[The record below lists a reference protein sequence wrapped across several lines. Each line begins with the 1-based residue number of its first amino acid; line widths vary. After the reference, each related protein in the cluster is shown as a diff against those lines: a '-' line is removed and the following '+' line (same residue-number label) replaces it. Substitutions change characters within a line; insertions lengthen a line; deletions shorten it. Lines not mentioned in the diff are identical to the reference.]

1 MSKQKLTQVV
11 ALGALTCS
19 TFGLSTSVMAAAPSA
34 ALSGV
39 DSSTI
44 INSAAVSQ
52 NQNNTGS
59 ATGQSQAG
67 IGFED
72 GDLWLISAP
81 NFNFGTRIVQ
91 VDQFWKLVP
100 NKSESSNSA
109 NKQDDYKDDSIVVGD
124 FRSPRDNTGALIPAK
139 SGWTL
144 TAQVSDFRLKTPDH
158 PEGDPNEP
166 VQPIDYM
173 RFNSA
178 RLLHGNFKGPITEDA
193 IKNKQFDLEAATN
206 GYPGAPTNNIASS
219 DSNNDQNISIIPGR
233 KDSVTTIWSANANNG
248 EAIQGKSIWGLAFND
263 EKDVELDT
271 LSRESQITGDYVAK
285 LTWTLSTIPVA

>member
-1 MSKQKLTQVV
+1 MSKQKLTQVL

-44 INSAAVSQ
+44 INSAAFSQ

-59 ATGQSQAG
+59 VTGQSQAG

-100 NKSESSNSA
+100 NKSESSNST

-124 FRSPRDNTGALIPAK
+124 FRSPRDNTGVLIPAK

-144 TAQVSDFRLKTPDH
+144 TAQVSDFKLKTPDH
-158 PEGDPNEP
+158 PDGDSDKPIH
-166 VQPIDYM
+166 QPIDYM
-173 RFNSA
+173 WFNSA
-178 RLLHGNFKGPITEDA
+178 RLVHGNFKGPITEDA
-193 IKNKQFDLEAATN
+193 IKNKQFDLKAATN
-206 GYPGAPTNNIASS
+206 GYPGAPTNNIVGTDS
-219 DSNNDQNISIIPGR
+219 DTKSISIVPEQPG
-233 KDSVTTIWSANANNG
+233 TTIWSAQSNS
-248 EAIQGKSIWGLAFND
+248 IQGKSIWGLAFNS
-263 EKDVELDT
+263 EKDVDLETPSLG
-271 LSRESQITGDYVAK
+271 SQLTGDYIAK
-285 LTWTLSTIPVA
+285 LTWTLSTVPVT

>member
-1 MSKQKLTQVV
+1 MSKQKLTQVL

-19 TFGLSTSVMAAAPSA
+19 TFGLSTSVMAAATSA

-44 INSAAVSQ
+44 INSAAFSQ

-59 ATGQSQAG
+59 VTGQSQAG

-100 NKSESSNSA
+100 NKSESSNST

-124 FRSPRDNTGALIPAK
+124 FRSPRDNTGVLIPAK

-144 TAQVSDFRLKTPDH
+144 TAQVSDFKLKTPDH
-158 PEGDPNEP
+158 LDGDSDKPIH
-166 VQPIDYM
+166 QPIDYM
-173 RFNSA
+173 WFNSA
-178 RLLHGNFKGPITEDA
+178 RLVHGNFKGPITEDA
-193 IKNKQFDLEAATN
+193 IKNKQFDLKAATN
-206 GYPGAPTNNIASS
+206 GYPGAPTNNIVGTDS
-219 DSNNDQNISIIPGR
+219 DTKSISIVPEQPG
-233 KDSVTTIWSANANNG
+233 TTIWSAQSNS
-248 EAIQGKSIWGLAFND
+248 IQGKSIWGLAFNS
-263 EKDVELDT
+263 EKDVDLETPSLG
-271 LSRESQITGDYVAK
+271 SQLTGDYIAK
-285 LTWTLSTIPVA
+285 LTWTLSTVPVT

>member
-81 NFNFGTRIVQ
+81 NFNFGTHIVQ
-91 VDQFWKLVP
+91 LDQFWKLVP

-109 NKQDDYKDDSIVVGD
+109 NNQDDYKDDSIVVGD

-144 TAQVSDFRLKTPDH
+144 TAQVTSFKLKTPDH
-158 PEGDPNEP
+158 TDGDPDKP
-166 VQPIDYM
+166 IHQPIKYM
-173 RFNSA
+173 NFNSA

-193 IKNKQFDLEAATN
+193 IKNKQFDLKAATN
-206 GYPGAPTNNIASS
+206 GYPGAPTNNIVGTDS
-219 DSNNDQNISIIPGR
+219 DTNGISIVPERPG
-233 KDSVTTIWSANANNG
+233 TTIWSAQSKS
-248 EAIQGKSIWGLAFND
+248 IQGKSIWGLAFNS
-263 EKDVELDT
+263 EKDVDLETPSLG
-271 LSRESQITGDYVAK
+271 SQLTGDYIAK
-285 LTWTLSTIPVA
+285 LTWTLSTVPVT

>member
-1 MSKQKLTQVV
+1 MLKQKLTQII
-11 ALGALTCS
+11 ALGALACS

-52 NQNNTGS
+52 NQNNSGL

-72 GDLWLISAP
+72 GNLWLISAP
-81 NFNFGTRIVQ
+81 NLNFGTRIMQ
-91 VDQFWKLVP
+91 VYKVWNLVP
-100 NKSESSNSA
+100 NKSESSDGS
-109 NKQDDYKDDSIVVGD
+109 NKQDDYKNDSIVVGD
-124 FRSPRDNTGALIPAK
+124 FRSPRDSNGELNNVK
-139 SGWTL
+139 NGWTL
-144 TAQVSDFRLKTPDH
+144 TAQVSDFRLKTPGH

-166 VQPIDYM
+166 IQPIDYM

-178 RLLHGNFKGPITEDA
+178 RLLHGNFRGSITEDA

-206 GYPGAPTNNIASS
+206 GYPGAPTNNIART

-233 KDSVTTIWSANANNG
+233 KGSVTTIWSANANNG

>member
-1 MSKQKLTQVV
+1 MLKQKLTQVV
-11 ALGALTCS
+11 ALGALACS
-19 TFGLSTSVMAAAPSA
+19 TFSLSTSVMAAAPSA

-52 NQNNTGS
+52 NQNNSGL
-59 ATGQSQAG
+59 ATGKSQAG

-72 GDLWLISAP
+72 GNLWLISAP
-81 NFNFGTRIVQ
+81 NLNFGTRIIQ
-91 VDQFWKLVP
+91 VYKVWNLVP
-100 NKSESSNSA
+100 NKSESSDGS
-109 NKQDDYKDDSIVVGD
+109 NKQDDYKNDSIVVGD
-124 FRSPRDNTGALIPAK
+124 FRSPRDSNGELNNVK
-139 SGWTL
+139 NGWTL
-144 TAQVSDFRLKTPDH
+144 TAQVSDFKLKTPHH

-178 RLLHGNFKGPITEDA
+178 RLLHGNFRGPITEDA

-206 GYPGAPTNNIASS
+206 GYPGAPTNNIVGTDS
-219 DSNNDQNISIIPGR
+219 DTKSISIVPEQPG
-233 KDSVTTIWSANANNG
+233 TTIWSAQSNS
-248 EAIQGKSIWGLAFND
+248 IQGKSIWGLAFND

>member
-1 MSKQKLTQVV
+1 MLKQKLTQVV
-11 ALGALTCS
+11 ALGALACS
-19 TFGLSTSVMAAAPSA
+19 TFSLSTSVIAAAPSA

-144 TAQVSDFRLKTPDH
+144 TAQVSDFKLKTPDR
-158 PEGDPNEP
+158 PDGDSDKPII
-166 VQPIDYM
+166 QPIDYM
-173 RFNSA
+173 WFNSA
-178 RLLHGNFKGPITEDA
+178 RLVHGNFKGPITEDA
-193 IKNKQFDLEAATN
+193 IKNKQFDLKAATN
-206 GYPGAPTNNIASS
+206 GYPGAPTNNIVGTDS
-219 DSNNDQNISIIPGR
+219 DTKSISIAPEQPG
-233 KDSVTTIWSANANNG
+233 TTIWSAQSNS
-248 EAIQGKSIWGLAFND
+248 IQGKSIWGLAFNS
-263 EKDVELDT
+263 EKDVDLETRSLG
-271 LSRESQITGDYVAK
+271 SQLTGDYIAK
-285 LTWTLSTIPVA
+285 LTWTLSTVPVT

>member
-11 ALGALTCS
+11 ALGALACS
-19 TFGLSTSVMAAAPSA
+19 TFSLSTSVIAAAPSA

-52 NQNNTGS
+52 NQNNSGL
-59 ATGQSQAG
+59 ATGKSQAG

-72 GDLWLISAP
+72 GNLWLISAP
-81 NFNFGTRIVQ
+81 NLNFGTRIIQ
-91 VDQFWKLVP
+91 VYKVWNLVP
-100 NKSESSNSA
+100 NKSESSDGS
-109 NKQDDYKDDSIVVGD
+109 NKQDDYKNDSIVVGD
-124 FRSPRDNTGALIPAK
+124 FRSPRDSNGELNNVK
-139 SGWTL
+139 NGWTL
-144 TAQVSDFRLKTPDH
+144 TVQVSDFRLKTPDR
-158 PEGDPNEP
+158 PDGDPDNI
-166 VQPIDYM
+166 QPIAYM
-173 RFNSA
+173 NFNSA

-193 IKNKQFDLEAATN
+193 IKNKQFDLKAATN
-206 GYPGAPTNNIASS
+206 GYPGAPTNNIVGTDS
-219 DSNNDQNISIIPGR
+219 DTKSISIVPEQPG
-233 KDSVTTIWSANANNG
+233 TTIWSAQSDS
-248 EAIQGKSIWGLAFND
+248 IQGKSIWGLAFND

>member
-1 MSKQKLTQVV
+1 MLKQKLTQVV
-11 ALGALTCS
+11 ALGALACS
-19 TFGLSTSVMAAAPSA
+19 TFSLSTSVIAAAPSA

-124 FRSPRDNTGALIPAK
+124 FRSPRDNTGVLIPAK

-144 TAQVSDFRLKTPDH
+144 TAQVTSFKLKTPDR
-158 PEGDPNEP
+158 PDGDPEHI
-166 VQPIDYM
+166 QPIAYM
-173 RFNSA
+173 NFNSA

-193 IKNKQFDLEAATN
+193 IKNKQFDLKAATN
-206 GYPGAPTNNIASS
+206 GYPGAPTNNIVGTDS
-219 DSNNDQNISIIPGR
+219 DTKSISIAPEQPG
-233 KDSVTTIWSANANNG
+233 TTIWSAQSNS
-248 EAIQGKSIWGLAFND
+248 IQGKSIWGLAFNS
-263 EKDVELDT
+263 EKDVDLETRSLG
-271 LSRESQITGDYVAK
+271 SQLTGDYIAK
-285 LTWTLSTIPVA
+285 LTWTLSTVPVT

>member
-124 FRSPRDNTGALIPAK
+124 FRSPRDNTGVLIPAK

-144 TAQVSDFRLKTPDH
+144 TAQVSDFKLKTPDR
-158 PEGDPNEP
+158 PDGDPDNI
-166 VQPIDYM
+166 QPIDYM
-173 RFNSA
+173 WFNSA
-178 RLLHGNFKGPITEDA
+178 RLVHGNFKGPITEDA

-206 GYPGAPTNNIASS
+206 GYPGAPTNNIVGTDS
-219 DSNNDQNISIIPGR
+219 DTKSISIVPEQPG
-233 KDSVTTIWSANANNG
+233 TTIWSAQSNS
-248 EAIQGKSIWGLAFND
+248 IQGKSIWGLAFNS
-263 EKDVELDT
+263 EKDVDLETRSLG
-271 LSRESQITGDYVAK
+271 SQLTGDYIAK
-285 LTWTLSTIPVA
+285 LTWTLSTVPVT

>member
-1 MSKQKLTQVV
+1 MSKQKLTQIV

-109 NKQDDYKDDSIVVGD
+109 NKQDDYKNDSIVVGD
-124 FRSPRDNTGALIPAK
+124 FRSPRDSNGELNNVK
-139 SGWTL
+139 NGWTL
-144 TAQVSDFRLKTPDH
+144 TAQVTSFKLKTPDH
-158 PEGDPNEP
+158 PDGDPKK
-166 VQPIDYM
+166 PIQHIAYM
-173 RFNSA
+173 NFNSA

-193 IKNKQFDLEAATN
+193 IKNKQFDLKAATN
-206 GYPGAPTNNIASS
+206 GYPGAPTNNIVGTDS
-219 DSNNDQNISIIPGR
+219 DTKSISIVPERPG
-233 KDSVTTIWSANANNG
+233 TTIWSAQSKS
-248 EAIQGKSIWGLAFND
+248 IQGKSIWGLAFNS
-263 EKDVELDT
+263 EKDVDLETPSLG
-271 LSRESQITGDYVAK
+271 SQLTGDYIAK
-285 LTWTLSTIPVA
+285 LTWTLSTVPVT

>member
-19 TFGLSTSVMAAAPSA
+19 TFGLPTSVMAAAPSA

-59 ATGQSQAG
+59 VTGQSQAG

-81 NFNFGTRIVQ
+81 NFNFGTHIVQ
-91 VDQFWKLVP
+91 LDQFWKLVP

-109 NKQDDYKDDSIVVGD
+109 NNQDDYKDDSIVVGD

-144 TAQVSDFRLKTPDH
+144 TAQVTSFKLKTPDH
-158 PEGDPNEP
+158 PDGDPDKP
-166 VQPIDYM
+166 IQQPIKYM
-173 RFNSA
+173 NFNSA

-206 GYPGAPTNNIASS
+206 GYPGAPTNNIVGTDS
-219 DSNNDQNISIIPGR
+219 DTNGISIVPERPG
-233 KDSVTTIWSANANNG
+233 TTIWSAQSKS
-248 EAIQGKSIWGLAFND
+248 IQGKSIWGLAFNS
-263 EKDVELDT
+263 EKDVDLETPSLG
-271 LSRESQITGDYVAK
+271 SQLTGDYIAK
-285 LTWTLSTIPVA
+285 LTWTLSTVPVT

>member
-59 ATGQSQAG
+59 VTGQSQAG

-81 NFNFGTRIVQ
+81 NFNFGTHIVQ
-91 VDQFWKLVP
+91 LDQFWKLVP

-109 NKQDDYKDDSIVVGD
+109 NNQDDYKDDSIVVGD

-144 TAQVSDFRLKTPDH
+144 TAQVTSFKLKTPDH
-158 PEGDPNEP
+158 PDGDPDKP
-166 VQPIDYM
+166 QPIEYM
-173 RFNSA
+173 NFNSA

-193 IKNKQFDLEAATN
+193 IKNKQFDLKAATN
-206 GYPGAPTNNIASS
+206 GYPGAPTNNIVGTDS
-219 DSNNDQNISIIPGR
+219 DTNGISIVPERPG
-233 KDSVTTIWSANANNG
+233 TTIWSAQSKS
-248 EAIQGKSIWGLAFND
+248 IQGKSIWGLAFNS
-263 EKDVELDT
+263 EKDVDLETPSLG
-271 LSRESQITGDYVAK
+271 SQLTGDYIAK
-285 LTWTLSTIPVA
+285 LTWTLSTVPVT

>member
-11 ALGALTCS
+11 ALGALACS
-19 TFGLSTSVMAAAPSA
+19 TFSLSTSVIAAAPSA

-52 NQNNTGS
+52 NQNNSGL
-59 ATGQSQAG
+59 ATGKSQAG

-72 GDLWLISAP
+72 GNLWLISAP
-81 NFNFGTRIVQ
+81 NLNFGTRIIQ
-91 VDQFWKLVP
+91 VYKVWNLVP
-100 NKSESSNSA
+100 NKSESSDGS
-109 NKQDDYKDDSIVVGD
+109 NKQDDYKNDSIVVGD
-124 FRSPRDNTGALIPAK
+124 FRSPRDSNGELNNVK
-139 SGWTL
+139 NGWTL
-144 TAQVSDFRLKTPDH
+144 TVQVSDFRLKTPDH
-158 PEGDPNEP
+158 PYDGDPVGP

-178 RLLHGNFKGPITEDA
+178 RLLHGNFKGSITEDD
-193 IKNKQFDLEAATN
+193 IKSKQFDLEAVDSN
-206 GYPGAPTNNIASS
+206 YPGAPANNIVGTDS
-219 DSNNDQNISIIPGR
+219 DTKSISIVPEQPG
-233 KDSVTTIWSANANNG
+233 TTIWSAQSNS
-248 EAIQGKSIWGLAFND
+248 IQGKSIWGLAFND

>member
-144 TAQVSDFRLKTPDH
+144 TAQVSDFKLKTPDH
-158 PEGDPNEP
+158 PYGDSDKPTI
-166 VQPIDYM
+166 QPIDYM
-173 RFNSA
+173 WFNSA
-178 RLLHGNFKGPITEDA
+178 RLVHGNFKGPITEDA
-193 IKNKQFDLEAATN
+193 IKNKQFDLKAATN
-206 GYPGAPTNNIASS
+206 GYPGAPTNNIVGTDS
-219 DSNNDQNISIIPGR
+219 DTKSISIVPEQPG
-233 KDSVTTIWSANANNG
+233 TTIWSAQSNS
-248 EAIQGKSIWGLAFND
+248 IQGKSIWGLAFNS
-263 EKDVELDT
+263 EKDVDLETRSLG
-271 LSRESQITGDYVAK
+271 SQLTGDYIAK
-285 LTWTLSTIPVA
+285 LTWTLSTVPVT

>member
-11 ALGALTCS
+11 ALGALACS
-19 TFGLSTSVMAAAPSA
+19 TFSLSTSVIAAAPSA

-52 NQNNTGS
+52 NQNNSGL
-59 ATGQSQAG
+59 ATGKSQAG

-72 GDLWLISAP
+72 GNLWLISAP
-81 NFNFGTRIVQ
+81 NLNFGTRIIQ
-91 VDQFWKLVP
+91 VYKVWNLVP
-100 NKSESSNSA
+100 NKSESSDGS
-109 NKQDDYKDDSIVVGD
+109 NKQDDYKNDSIVVGD
-124 FRSPRDNTGALIPAK
+124 FRSPRDSNGELNNVK
-139 SGWTL
+139 NGWTL
-144 TAQVSDFRLKTPDH
+144 TVQVSYFRLKTPDH
-158 PEGDPNEP
+158 PDDDSDKHI
-166 VQPIDYM
+166 QPIDYM

-178 RLLHGNFKGPITEDA
+178 RLLHGNFKGSITEDD
-193 IKNKQFDLEAATN
+193 IKSKQFDLEAVDSN
-206 GYPGAPTNNIASS
+206 YPGAPANNIASS

-233 KDSVTTIWSANANNG
+233 KDSVTTIWSA
-248 EAIQGKSIWGLAFND
+248 ESDSIQGKSIWGLAFND

>member
-1 MSKQKLTQVV
+1 M
-11 ALGALTCS
+11 ALGALACS
-19 TFGLSTSVMAAAPSA
+19 TFSLSTSVIAAAPSA

-52 NQNNTGS
+52 NQNNSGL
-59 ATGQSQAG
+59 ATGKSQAG

-72 GDLWLISAP
+72 GNLWLISAP
-81 NFNFGTRIVQ
+81 NLNFGTRIIQ
-91 VDQFWKLVP
+91 VYKVWNLVP
-100 NKSESSNSA
+100 NKSESSDGS
-109 NKQDDYKDDSIVVGD
+109 NKQDDYKNDSIVVGD
-124 FRSPRDNTGALIPAK
+124 FRSPRDSNGELNNVK
-139 SGWTL
+139 NGWTL
-144 TAQVSDFRLKTPDH
+144 TVQVTSFKLKTPDH
-158 PEGDPNEP
+158 PDGDPDKP
-166 VQPIDYM
+166 QPIDYM

-178 RLLHGNFKGPITEDA
+178 RLLHGNFKGSITEDD
-193 IKNKQFDLEAATN
+193 IKSKQFDLEAVDSN
-206 GYPGAPTNNIASS
+206 YPGAPANNIASS

-233 KDSVTTIWSANANNG
+233 KDSVTTIWSA
-248 EAIQGKSIWGLAFND
+248 ESDSIQGKSIWGLAFND

>member
-11 ALGALTCS
+11 ALGALACS

-59 ATGQSQAG
+59 VTGQSQAG

-81 NFNFGTRIVQ
+81 NFNFGTHIVQ
-91 VDQFWKLVP
+91 LDQFWKLVP

-124 FRSPRDNTGALIPAK
+124 FRSPRDNTGVIIPAK

-144 TAQVSDFRLKTPDH
+144 TAQVTSFKLKTPDR
-158 PEGDPNEP
+158 PDGDPDKP
-166 VQPIDYM
+166 QPIAYM
-173 RFNSA
+173 NFNSA
-178 RLLHGNFKGPITEDA
+178 RLLHGNFKGSITEDA
-193 IKNKQFDLEAATN
+193 IKNKQFDLKAATN
-206 GYPGAPTNNIASS
+206 GYPGAPTNNIVGTDS
-219 DSNNDQNISIIPGR
+219 DTKSISIVPEQPG
-233 KDSVTTIWSANANNG
+233 TTIWSAQSNS
-248 EAIQGKSIWGLAFND
+248 IQGKSIWGLAFNS
-263 EKDVELDT
+263 EKDVDLETQSLG
-271 LSRESQITGDYVAK
+271 SQLTGDYIAK
-285 LTWTLSTIPVA
+285 LTWTLSTVPVT

>member
-1 MSKQKLTQVV
+1 M
-11 ALGALTCS
+11 ALGALACS
-19 TFGLSTSVMAAAPSA
+19 TFSLSTSVMAAAPSA

-158 PEGDPNEP
+158 PDGDSDKPTI
-166 VQPIDYM
+166 QPIDYM
-173 RFNSA
+173 WFNSA
-178 RLLHGNFKGPITEDA
+178 RLVHGNFKGPITEDA
-193 IKNKQFDLEAATN
+193 IKNKQFDLKAATN
-206 GYPGAPTNNIASS
+206 GYPGAPTNNIVGTDS
-219 DSNNDQNISIIPGR
+219 DTKSISIVPEQPG
-233 KDSVTTIWSANANNG
+233 TTIWSAQSNS
-248 EAIQGKSIWGLAFND
+248 IQGKSIWGLAFNS
-263 EKDVELDT
+263 EKDVDLETQSLG
-271 LSRESQITGDYVAK
+271 SQLTGDYIAK
-285 LTWTLSTIPVA
+285 LTWTLSTVPVT

>member
-1 MSKQKLTQVV
+1 M
-11 ALGALTCS
+11 ALGALACS
-19 TFGLSTSVMAAAPSA
+19 TFSLSTSVIAAAPSA

-52 NQNNTGS
+52 NQNNRGS

-72 GDLWLISAP
+72 GNLWLISAP
-81 NFNFGTRIVQ
+81 NLNFGTRIIQ
-91 VDQFWKLVP
+91 VYKVWNLVP
-100 NKSESSNSA
+100 NKSESSDGS
-109 NKQDDYKDDSIVVGD
+109 NKQDDYKNDSIVVGD
-124 FRSPRDNTGALIPAK
+124 FRSPRDSNGELNNVK
-139 SGWTL
+139 NGWTL
-144 TAQVSDFRLKTPDH
+144 TVQVSDFRLKTPDR
-158 PEGDPNEP
+158 PDGDPDNI
-166 VQPIDYM
+166 QPIAYM
-173 RFNSA
+173 NFNSA

-193 IKNKQFDLEAATN
+193 IKNKQFDLKAATN
-206 GYPGAPTNNIASS
+206 GYPGAPTNNIVGTDS
-219 DSNNDQNISIIPGR
+219 DTNGISIVPERPG
-233 KDSVTTIWSANANNG
+233 TTIWSA
-248 EAIQGKSIWGLAFND
+248 ESDSIQGKSIWGLAFND